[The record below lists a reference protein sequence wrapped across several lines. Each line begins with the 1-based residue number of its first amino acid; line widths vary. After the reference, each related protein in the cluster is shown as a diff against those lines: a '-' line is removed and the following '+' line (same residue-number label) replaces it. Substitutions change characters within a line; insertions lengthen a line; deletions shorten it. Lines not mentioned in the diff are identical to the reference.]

1 MVLAALAANLS
12 LEFARVLIDLNNGLC
27 APIGQAGLP
36 GYEHQPPIQQ

>member
-27 APIGQAGLP
+27 ASIGQAGLP